1 MSEQMP
7 HTISQIEIA
16 KEEINQILLD
26 TKEQIEEN
34 TQEAIDQVE
43 AVMQE
48 LLERVQDKEL
58 LDKEALKILEK
69 KIMRKNELKD
79 TGVTQDYIDKMLNQ
93 AARENGY

>member
-26 TKEQIEEN
+26 SKAQVEEN

-48 LLERVQDKEL
+48 LLERVQPK
-58 LDKEALKILEK
+58 
-69 KIMRKNELKD
+69 
-79 TGVTQDYIDKMLNQ
+79 QDYIDKMLNQ

>member
-26 TKEQIEEN
+26 TKEQLEEN

-48 LLERVQDKEL
+48 LLERVKPWPLQ
-58 LDKEALKILEK
+58 
-69 KIMRKNELKD
+69 KN
-79 TGVTQDYIDKMLNQ
+79 G
-93 AARENGY
+93 

>member
-26 TKEQIEEN
+26 TKEQLEEN

-48 LLERVQDKEL
+48 LLERVQPK
-58 LDKEALKILEK
+58 
-69 KIMRKNELKD
+69 
-79 TGVTQDYIDKMLNQ
+79 QDYIDKMLNQ